1 MSPNKKAGFWVITG
15 AASGIGAAVVAAA
28 RKSGANVLALDV
40 DEAKGSKLAEETGAL
55 FRSLDVGDLSQWQQL
70 ADYIASAK
78 TDFGSPTHIHL
89 NAGVQIAPPNAPLS
103 EYKLEAATLERY
115 RRMMSVNV
123 DGVVFGLQS
132 LVPLLSPGAAIVVTA
147 SLAGVTP
154 YAIDPLYAMSKH
166 AVVGLVRSLAPE
178 LAKRG
183 INIHALCPGAVDTN
197 IIPHAQKTE
206 NAQFMTPEDLAADVI
221 ELMAEPESGKS
232 WVRLR
237 TDKPRYVIRAPGD
250 KTG

>member
-1 MSPNKKAGFWVITG
+1 MLVI
-15 AASGIGAAVVAAA
+15 SH
-28 RKSGANVLALDV
+28 R
-40 DEAKGSKLAEETGAL
+40 
-55 FRSLDVGDLSQWQQL
+55 QQL

-89 NAGVQIAPPNAPLS
+89 NAGIQIAPPNAPLS

-178 LAKRG
+178 FA
-183 INIHALCPGAVDTN
+183 
-197 IIPHAQKTE
+197 
-206 NAQFMTPEDLAADVI
+206 
-221 ELMAEPESGKS
+221 
-232 WVRLR
+232 
-237 TDKPRYVIRAPGD
+237 
-250 KTG
+250 